1 MEFFFETDLFLKI
14 LPPNFL
20 TSGLNSAEFR
30 YFRFIFLQDLK
41 VYALKK
47 LWLLE
52 ENFTL
57 RYSRVSQF
65 LTFWC
70 TSLYVRYS
78 LGEINFTLF
87 SIWNFSQCMSFSILR
102 IELIITECKKATI
115 PLKWLYILK
124 IILWK
129 YWVFVRTEFIGKT
142 NCQIASD
149 HWIELIRI
157 L

>member
-30 YFRFIFLQDLK
+30 YFRYIFLQDLK

-47 LWLLE
+47 LWILE
-52 ENFTL
+52 ENFTI

-87 SIWNFSQCMSFSILR
+87 SIWTFSQCMSFSILR
-102 IELIITECKKATI
+102 IELIITECKNNPVKMI
-115 PLKWLYILK
+115 IYFKDNIVEILSFRQDR
-124 IILWK
+124 IYRQNEL
-129 YWVFVRTEFIGKT
+129 
-142 NCQIASD
+142 SD
-149 HWIELIRI
+149 SFRSLNRI
-157 L
+157 N